1 MRHDFS
7 VLSPVR
13 FLDRAAAVHG
23 KQVAVVDGD
32 DTYTY
37 AELHTRA
44 RQLSGALFE
53 LDLRAGG
60 RVAVLAPNTL
70 EMLEAHY
77 GVPYGG
83 GVLVPL
89 NSRLSV
95 AEIAYILD
103 HSGAQILIVAEA
115 LEAVGRE
122 AVQLSRA
129 DITVLEAGEQYEAA
143 LASAMPYQAL
153 LPDEQ
158 APIAINYTSGTTGKP
173 KGVTYTH
180 RGAYL
185 QAMAMAFHSGMS
197 LDSTYLWT
205 LPMFHCNGWCF
216 TWAVT
221 AVGAT
226 HVCLEESTPTP
237 SGRLFAKHQV
247 ISHVRGPDR
256 ALLDAHRTRATVSAS
271 TTSSGSPLEAH
282 PRARRCLSAHGRMD
296 SSSPTSTG

>member
-77 GVPYGG
+77 GVPLAG
-83 GVLVPL
+83 GVLVAL
-89 NSRLSV
+89 NIRLS
-95 AEIAYILD
+95 AREIGYILS
-103 HSGAQILIVAEA
+103 HSGARLVLCDTDLAPLAKASVAA
-115 LEAVGRE
+115 AGADTRVIRE
-122 AVQLSRA
+122 G
-129 DITVLEAGEQYEAA
+129 DEYERLLAA
-143 LASAMPYQAL
+143 AEPIER
-153 LPDEQ
+153 PVTDERGV
-158 APIAINYTSGTTGKP
+158 IAINYTSGTTGTP
-173 KGVTYTH
+173 KGVMYHH

-185 QAMAMAFHSGMS
+185 QSLAMVVHSQLQS
-197 LDSTYLWT
+197 ESKFLWT

-221 AVGAT
+221 AAAST
-226 HVCLEESTPTP
+226 HVCLRRPILRR
-237 SGRLFAKHQV
+237 SG
-247 ISHVRGPDR
+247 
-256 ALLDAHRTRATVSAS
+256 
-271 TTSSGSPLEAH
+271 
-282 PRARRCLSAHGRMD
+282 D
-296 SSSPTSTG
+296 SSPPKASPTSMGHRQSWRTCVPLFERGHARHLPHPGRDRRCAALADSPCARLDDLEWRSRTSTD